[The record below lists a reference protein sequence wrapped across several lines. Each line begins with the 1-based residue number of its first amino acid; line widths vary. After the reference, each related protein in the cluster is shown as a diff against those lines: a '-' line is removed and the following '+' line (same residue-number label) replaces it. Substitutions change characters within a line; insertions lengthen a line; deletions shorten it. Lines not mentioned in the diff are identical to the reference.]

1 MSIMNKRLIP
11 VLTVVFVMGFLVF
24 SFALKLLTESEEDK
38 APKGDAFDLVGTYE
52 TLITYPIDGD
62 TVILSNGN
70 RVRVVGIDAPEV
82 GEPFSRVAKR
92 KMKELTK
99 DQTRLVLVEE
109 CPEERKDKYSRV
121 LAWISIDGV
130 DLGAVLLK
138 EGLAKTL
145 TIPPCG
151 LHRKAEYAEYQ
162 KEAKAKKLG
171 IWSGRDEN

>member
-1 MSIMNKRLIP
+1 MGIINKRLIP
-11 VLTVVFVMGFLVF
+11 VLIVVFILGFVVF
-24 SFALKLLTESEEDK
+24 SVALKLLINDGEEK
-38 APKGDAFDLVGTYE
+38 KERSAFDLVGTYE
-52 TLITYPIDGD
+52 TLVTYPLDGD

-70 RVRVVGIDAPEV
+70 RVRIVGIDAPEV
-82 GEPFSRVAKR
+82 GEPFSRVAKKR
-92 KMKELTK
+92 MKELTK
-99 DQTRLVLVEE
+99 DQTKLVLVEE
-109 CPEERKDKYSRV
+109 CPEERLDRYSRV

-151 LHRKAEYAEYQ
+151 LHRKEAYALLE
-162 KEAKAKKLG
+162 KEAKASKLG